1 MKFKSI
7 LLSSLLALGCT
18 AASAQEAKTVNVFNP
33 HGYLQVQIGGQET
46 LGEIGFGDLLSP
58 NVQIGYGYNFNKVV
72 GARISVNAW
81 QSKAGQEFLGQ
92 TYKWKWNYAAPMV
105 DATFNLSNLFCGF
118 NPNRV
123 VNVSVFAGIG
133 ANIAWGNK
141 EAATAQSNMN
151 AAYNNLLNQ
160 EYNKY
165 VNENVYDN
173 PLFPKDLLEALK
185 KDPKFNANLPYG
197 PNLVADAYKNAKS
210 DPALSYLWDD
220 TKVRLTGRVGANVDF
235 RVSERVSLGL
245 EVSANTLNDRYNSKK
260 AGNSDWYFNA
270 LVGAKFTLG
279 KSYTTKTVP
288 APKPV
293 EKIIER
299 IIEKPVVAPAPK
311 TEAKQEAV
319 EENFRRDIFFPIG
332 NSNIAKSQTTKIAE
346 IVDFMKENP
355 DAKITLTGYADKGT
369 GSESFNDKIAARRA
383 QTVYN
388 TLAAKGVAKNRM
400 IKKSEGSRVQPFEEN
415 DMNRVT
421 ICIAK

>member
-58 NVQIGYGYNFNKVV
+58 NVQVGYGYNFNKVV
-72 GARISVNAW
+72 GARVSLNAW

-92 TYKWKWNYAAPMV
+92 TYKWKWNYVAPMV

-118 NPNRV
+118 NPNRL
-123 VNVSVFAGIG
+123 VNVGVFAGIG
-133 ANIAWGNK
+133 ANIAWGND

-151 AAYNNLLNQ
+151 AAYTNLINSAYGTTTP
-160 EYNKY
+160 EANK
-165 VNENVYDN
+165 V
-173 PLFPKDLLEALK
+173 
-185 KDPKFNANLPYG
+185 
-197 PNLVADAYKNAKS
+197 AKS
-210 DPALSYLWDD
+210 DPALSYLWDGS
-220 TKVRLTGRVGANVDF
+220 KVRLTGRVGANVDF

-279 KSYTTKTVP
+279 KTYTTKTVP

-299 IIEKPVVAPAPK
+299 IIEKPAPAPAPK
-311 TEAKQEAV
+311 TETKQEAV

-346 IVDFMKENP
+346 IVTFMKENP

-369 GSESFNDKIAARRA
+369 GSAAFNDKIAARRA

-388 TLAAKGVAKNRM
+388 TLAAKGVAKSRM
-400 IKKSEGSRVQPFEEN
+400 IKKSMGSRVQPFEEN